1 MYNYVM
7 SNPIRIKEDFNH
19 TIIIEKSKFIC
30 YIRKTLDEDSA
41 KTFINEIRKKHYNAT
56 HVCTAYVIG
65 NDIQKS
71 NDDNEPSGTAGIPM
85 LTTIKNM
92 NVVDVCVCVVRYF
105 GGIKLG
111 AGGLV
116 RAYSNSVSETINLAP
131 KVKMENYRFY
141 EISFPYNLINKIEY
155 LLSNNTVILDRNYD
169 LDVTFKFRC
178 LDDSIEK
185 DIQMLTNGQYLAK
198 FIEEKEI
205 EINI

>member
-1 MYNYVM
+1 
-7 SNPIRIKEDFNH
+7 
-19 TIIIEKSKFIC
+19 
-30 YIRKTLDEDSA
+30 
-41 KTFINEIRKKHYNAT
+41 
-56 HVCTAYVIG
+56 
-65 NDIQKS
+65 
-71 NDDNEPSGTAGIPM
+71 M

>member
-1 MYNYVM
+1 M